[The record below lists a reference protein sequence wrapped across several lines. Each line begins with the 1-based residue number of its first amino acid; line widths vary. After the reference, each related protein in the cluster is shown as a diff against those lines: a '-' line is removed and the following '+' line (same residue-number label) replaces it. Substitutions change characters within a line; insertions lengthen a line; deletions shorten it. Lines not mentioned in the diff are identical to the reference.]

1 MKLVIAE
8 KPSVAQSLAAV
19 LGAAE
24 RKAGYLE
31 GGGWLVSWCIGHL
44 VGLAPADAYDPRY
57 SQWDY
62 ADLPILPKQWQYTV
76 DPGKKEQFQ
85 VLSRLMNRPD
95 VDGLV
100 CATDAGREGELI
112 FRLVYRQAGC
122 TKPVERL
129 WISSMEESA
138 IRKGFAALRPGA
150 EYDRLYAAALCRAK
164 ADWLVG
170 INGTRLFSSLY
181 QRTLNVGRVMTP
193 TLALVVERETAI
205 QTFRKE
211 KYYTAELDCGFP
223 AASSRMEKRKAAEQL
238 CAACEGK
245 AAVVRSVERKQKTSQ
260 PPRLYDLTTLQRDGN
275 RLLGYTA
282 QQVLDYAQ
290 ALYEKKLLTYPRT
303 DSCFLTEDMADAVQ
317 PLAALSARCLPF
329 PATAETVNIVRVIDG
344 AKVSDHHALLPTMEV
359 CAEVLAA
366 LPAGERNVL
375 MLVMVRLLC
384 AVGESQQAEDSTVT
398 LDCGGAAFTAKGRVV
413 TRPGWKAVEQAY
425 LATLRQKP
433 EQTEEPAAAASGGA
447 GPAGALC
454 RRKGGRNGPA
464 QAFYRGYPAFGH
476 GTGQRGRIC
485 GDRGR
490 GAKRAWNA
498 RNPRR
503 GAGKAGEGRLSGT
516 QGPSAAADAEG
527 P

>member
-1 MKLVIAE
+1 
-8 KPSVAQSLAAV
+8 
-19 LGAAE
+19 
-24 RKAGYLE
+24 
-31 GGGWLVSWCIGHL
+31 
-44 VGLAPADAYDPRY
+44 
-57 SQWDY
+57 
-62 ADLPILPKQWQYTV
+62 
-76 DPGKKEQFQ
+76 
-85 VLSRLMNRPD
+85 
-95 VDGLV
+95 
-100 CATDAGREGELI
+100 
-112 FRLVYRQAGC
+112 
-122 TKPVERL
+122 
-129 WISSMEESA
+129 
-138 IRKGFAALRPGA
+138 
-150 EYDRLYAAALCRAK
+150 
-164 ADWLVG
+164 
-170 INGTRLFSSLY
+170 
-181 QRTLNVGRVMTP
+181 
-193 TLALVVERETAI
+193 
-205 QTFRKE
+205 
-211 KYYTAELDCGFP
+211 
-223 AASSRMEKRKAAEQL
+223 MEKRKAAEQL

-433 EQTEEPAAAASGGA
+433 EQTEEPAARLPPLQEGQ
-447 GPAGALC
+447 ALPV
-454 RRKGGRNGPA
+454 R
-464 QAFYRGYPAFGH
+464 
-476 GTGQRGRIC
+476 
-485 GDRGR
+485 
-490 GAKRAWNA
+490 
-498 RNPRR
+498 
-503 GAGKAGEGRLSGT
+503 
-516 QGPSAAADAEG
+516 SAAVKEG
-527 P
+527 VTAPPRHFTDVIFCERKEWIGIEERSSA